1 MTDILAIAIRVL
13 VATVGL
19 LPVGARASPEPQ
31 ASAHP
36 PFAVGEATERFVDR
50 SRTVRFPGRPAQ
62 PRPLVTVVRY
72 PAAGPAS
79 GKDLHG
85 APPARASGPFP
96 LVIFGHGFAV
106 TPATYFRLLR
116 AWASAGY
123 VVAAPIFPLENAHA
137 PGGPDEADLVNQP
150 RDMSVVISRMLAAN
164 ADPGSRFAGLIEPH
178 RIAVAGQSDGGE
190 TALAVAY
197 NRRFLDRRVRAAVI
211 LSGAKLPGAS
221 GFTFPPPSPPLLA
234 VQGTADTTNLPRFT
248 RAFYDEAPRPKYLLQ
263 LLGASHLRPYTVQ
276 QPQLGIVE
284 RVTIA
289 FLRRYLNGVRSAFSQ
304 IVTAGDVR
312 GVSTIEAG
320 P

>member
-1 MTDILAIAIRVL
+1 MLAIAIQVL
-13 VATVGL
+13 LATVAL
-19 LPVGARASPEPQ
+19 LPVSGRAGTEPQ
-31 ASAHP
+31 ASARS
-36 PFAVGEATERFVDR
+36 PFAVGEVTERFVDR
-50 SRTVRFPGRPAQ
+50 SRTVRFPGRRAQ
-62 PRPLVTVVRY
+62 PRPLVTVIRY
-72 PAAGPAS
+72 PAAGGAS
-79 GKDLHG
+79 GKDLPG
-85 APPARASGPFP
+85 APPARAAGPFP

-137 PGGPDEADLVNQP
+137 PGGPNEADIVNQP
-150 RDMSVVISRMLAAN
+150 RDMSFVISRMLAAN

-197 NRRFLDRRVRAAVI
+197 NRRFLDRRVGAAVI
-211 LSGAKLPGAS
+211 LSGAKLAGAS

-248 RAFYDEAPRPKYLLQ
+248 RVFYDQAPRPKYLLE

-289 FLRRYLNGVRSAFSQ
+289 FLRRYLNGVRSAFSK
-304 IVTAGDVR
+304 IVTAGNVR
-312 GVSTIEAG
+312 GVSTIEAA

>member
-1 MTDILAIAIRVL
+1 MLAIAIQVL
-13 VATVGL
+13 LATVAL
-19 LPVGARASPEPQ
+19 LPVSGRAGPEPQ
-31 ASAHP
+31 ASARS
-36 PFAVGEATERFVDR
+36 PFAVGEVTERFVDR
-50 SRTVRFPGRPAQ
+50 SRTVRFPGRRAQ
-62 PRPLVTVVRY
+62 PRPLVTVIRY

-85 APPARASGPFP
+85 APPARAAGPFP

-137 PGGPDEADLVNQP
+137 PGGPNEADIVNQP
-150 RDMSVVISRMLAAN
+150 RDMSFVISRMLAAN

-197 NRRFLDRRVRAAVI
+197 NRRFLDRRVGAAVI
-211 LSGAKLPGAS
+211 LSGAKLAGAS

-248 RAFYDEAPRPKYLLQ
+248 RVFYDQAPRPKYLLQ

-289 FLRRYLNGVRSAFSQ
+289 FLRRYLYGVRSAFSK
-304 IVTAGDVR
+304 IVTAGNVR
-312 GVSTIEAG
+312 GVSTIEAA